1 MPFDPLELLLDMEL
15 EIIDNMTRLLDK
27 GAVESA
33 AWQMEKLADLGALRL
48 VNTATVEKYLNEI
61 AEGLPEYYEK
71 LGESALEK
79 SGVLGLSD
87 VPSSGFSA
95 TLAATYKLWET
106 QTLNTLKTLGMTLI
120 DESQTTYIQ
129 IVYKSAAKMLSG
141 ATTLRQAIAETS
153 SEWRKQIIAEEAAGV
168 LKDGIPAFKDKAGRR
183 WSVEGYSQVVLRS
196 NEGAMTRAV
205 QNAAFDEFDVDLVE
219 ITSHMGARPLCA
231 PYQGRVFS
239 RSGKSSK
246 YPPLS
251 STTIG
256 QPAGLFGC
264 NCHHDPIRF
273 DPAVGQTYP
282 HYNEAENAKAYE
294 ASQKQRYYERQIRA
308 RKKDLSLAKLSGDEK
323 VIARAKN
330 NMSNAQ
336 GRMREFI
343 KDSGNTRHYD
353 REQVY

>member
-1 MPFDPLELLLDMEL
+1 MPFNPLELLLDMES
-15 EIIDNMTRLLDK
+15 EIIGNMTRLLEK

-48 VNTATVEKYLNEI
+48 INTATVEKYLNEI

-153 SEWRKQIIAEEAAGV
+153 SEWLAE
-168 LKDGIPAFKDKAGRR
+168 GIPALVDKAGRR

-196 NEGAMTRAV
+196 TETQVTKAV
-205 QNAAFDEFDVDLVE
+205 QNQAFDEFDIDLVE
-219 ITSHMGARPLCA
+219 VSSHLGARPLCA

-251 STTIG
+251 STSMG
-256 QPAGLFGC
+256 EPAGLLGI
-264 NCHHDPIRF
+264 NCGHYLT
-273 DPAVGQTYP
+273 A
-282 HYNEAENAKAYE
+282 YNEAAGKIFDRYTAKENNEAY
-294 ASQKQRYYERQIRA
+294 ANSQKQRYYERQIRQ

-330 NMSNAQ
+330 TLSNAQ
-336 GRMREFI
+336 GRMREFV
-343 KDSGNTRHYD
+343 KDSGNTRRYD

>member
-1 MPFDPLELLLDMEL
+1 MPFDPLELLLEMES

-79 SGVLGLSD
+79 SDVLGLSD

-153 SEWRKQIIAEEAAGV
+153 SEWLAE
-168 LKDGIPAFKDKAGRR
+168 GIPALVDKAGRR

-196 NEGAMTRAV
+196 TETQVTKAV
-205 QNAAFDEFDVDLVE
+205 QNQAFDEFDIDLVE
-219 ITSHMGARPLCA
+219 VSSHLGARPLCA

-251 STTIG
+251 STSMG
-256 QPAGLFGC
+256 EPAGLLGI
-264 NCHHDPIRF
+264 NCGHYLT
-273 DPAVGQTYP
+273 A
-282 HYNEAENAKAYE
+282 YNEAAGKTFDRYTTKENNEAYAK
-294 ASQKQRYYERQIRA
+294 SQKQRYYERQIRQ

>member
-1 MPFDPLELLLDMEL
+1 MPFDPLELLLDMES

-33 AWQMEKLADLGALRL
+33 AWQMEKLSDLGALRL
-48 VNTATVEKYLNEI
+48 VNTATVEKYLSEI

-71 LGESALEK
+71 LGESALDK

-153 SEWRKQIIAEEAAGV
+153 SEWLAE
-168 LKDGIPAFKDKAGRR
+168 GIPALVDKAGRR

-256 QPAGLFGC
+256 EPAGLFGC

-294 ASQKQRYYERQIRA
+294 ASQKQRYYERQIRQ

-330 NMSNAQ
+330 NLSNAQ

-343 KDSGNTRHYD
+343 KDSGNTRRYD

>member
-1 MPFDPLELLLDMEL
+1 MPFNPLELLLDMES

-48 VNTATVEKYLNEI
+48 VNTATVEKYLSEI

-71 LGESALEK
+71 LGESALDK

-153 SEWRKQIIAEEAAGV
+153 SEWLAE
-168 LKDGIPAFKDKAGRR
+168 GIPALVDKAGRR

-282 HYNEAENAKAYE
+282 HYNEAENAKAY
-294 ASQKQRYYERQIRA
+294 ANSQKQRYYERQIRA

-330 NMSNAQ
+330 NLSNAQ

-343 KDSGNTRHYD
+343 KDSGNTRRYD

>member
-1 MPFDPLELLLDMEL
+1 MPFDPLELLLDLES
-15 EIIDNMTRLLDK
+15 EIIDNMTRLLDR

-48 VNTATVEKYLNEI
+48 INTATVEKYLNEI
-61 AEGLPEYYEK
+61 AEGLPEYYK
-71 LGESALEK
+71 QLGESALDK

-87 VPSSGFSA
+87 VPSSEFSA

-120 DESQTTYIQ
+120 DEAQTTYIQ
-129 IVYKSAAKMLSG
+129 IVYKSAAKMMSG

-183 WSVEGYSQVVLRS
+183 WSVEGYSQMVLRS
-196 NEGAMTRAV
+196 NETMMTTAV
-205 QNAAFDEFDVDLVE
+205 QKQAFDEFGIDLVE
-219 ITSHMGARPLCA
+219 VSSHLGARPLCA
-231 PYQGRVFS
+231 LYQGRVYS
-239 RSGKSSK
+239 RSGKTPG
-246 YPPLS
+246 YDLLS
-251 STTIG
+251 STSIG
-256 QPAGLFGC
+256 QPAGLLGI
-264 NCHHDPIRF
+264 NCGHYLT
-273 DPAVGQTYP
+273 A
-282 HYNEAENAKAYE
+282 YNEAAGKTFDRYTAKENNEAYAK
-294 ASQKQRYYERQIRA
+294 SQKQRYYERQIRA
-308 RKKDLSLAKLSGDEK
+308 RKKDLSLAKLNGDEK

-330 NMSNAQ
+330 NLSNAQ

>member
-1 MPFDPLELLLDMEL
+1 MPFDPLELLLDLES
-15 EIIDNMTRLLDK
+15 EIIDNMTRLLDR

-33 AWQMEKLADLGALRL
+33 AGQMEKLADLGALRL

-71 LGESALEK
+71 LGESALDK

-153 SEWRKQIIAEEAAGV
+153 SEWLAE
-168 LKDGIPAFKDKAGRR
+168 GIPALVDKAGRR

-294 ASQKQRYYERQIRA
+294 ASQKQRYYERQIRQ

-323 VIARAKN
+323 GIARAKN
-330 NMSNAQ
+330 NLSNAQ

-353 REQVY
+353 REQIY